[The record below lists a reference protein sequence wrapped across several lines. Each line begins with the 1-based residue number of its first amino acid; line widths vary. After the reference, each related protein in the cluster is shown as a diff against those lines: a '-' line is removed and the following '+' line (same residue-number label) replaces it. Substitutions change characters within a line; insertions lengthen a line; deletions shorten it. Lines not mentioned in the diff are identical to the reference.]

1 MKRYDKQTEEQIEE
15 TMRLL
20 DSLPSLKA
28 SPFFRVHVMERID
41 ALQRKE
47 FESGGI
53 RGSFNVRLALGAMLV
68 AVNIGSAALFFT
80 SSGHI
85 GRISDASGAIEQLHD
100 DYAGPELAYYV
111 ETVDQSGAVS
121 GREDN
126 PKESGQPRR

>member
-1 MKRYDKQTEEQIEE
+1 MKRYDKQTEEQIGE

-20 DSLPSLKA
+20 DSLPSLKT
-28 SPFFRVHVMERID
+28 SPLFRVRVMERID

-53 RGSFNVRLALGAMLV
+53 RGGVNVRLALGAMLV

-85 GRISDASGAIEQLHD
+85 GGISDASGAIEQLRD

-111 ETVDQSGAVS
+111 ETVDQSGALS
-121 GREDN
+121 GSKDN

>member
-1 MKRYDKQTEEQIEE
+1 MKRHDKQIEEQIGE

-28 SPFFRVHVMERID
+28 SPLFRVRVMERID
-41 ALQRKE
+41 ALQRKK
-47 FESGGI
+47 FESGGL

-68 AVNIGSAALFFT
+68 AVNIGSSALFFT
-80 SSGHI
+80 SAGHI
-85 GRISDASGAIEQLHD
+85 GGISDASGAIEQLRD

-111 ETVDQSGAVS
+111 ETVDQSGSLS

-126 PKESGQPRR
+126 PKESGQSRR